1 MKSNL
6 KYNWRI
12 VLVSPE
18 HRITAHKVCT
28 IEEALIAADELET
41 EVEWLVTGVFI
52 SRYLVPAVPSVRRIK
67 LKLNDPPL
75 LTSSRQP

>member
-12 VLVSPE
+12 MLVSPE
-18 HRITAHKVCT
+18 HRITAHKFCT
-28 IEEALIAADELET
+28 FEQALLTADELET

-52 SRYLVPAVPSVRRIK
+52 SRHPEP
-67 LKLNDPPL
+67 
-75 LTSSRQP
+75 